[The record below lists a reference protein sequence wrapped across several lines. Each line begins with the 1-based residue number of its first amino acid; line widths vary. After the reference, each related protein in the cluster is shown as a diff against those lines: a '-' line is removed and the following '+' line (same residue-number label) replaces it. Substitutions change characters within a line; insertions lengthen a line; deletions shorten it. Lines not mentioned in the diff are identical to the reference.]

1 LNVYNIYCKDLK
13 LGGMKMA
20 TTTIKNTA
28 FSFNNQKEYSEFMSR
43 IDRKAT
49 TLNSN
54 VRKTKHNLKAIKE
67 IKIDGETY
75 KV

>member
-1 LNVYNIYCKDLK
+1 MYNIVYKELE
-13 LGGMKMA
+13 LGGMKMV

-28 FSFNNQKEYSEFMSR
+28 FSFSNQKEYSEFMSR

-49 TLNSN
+49 TRNSN

-67 IKIDGETY
+67 IKIDGEIY

>member
-1 LNVYNIYCKDLK
+1 
-13 LGGMKMA
+13 MA

-28 FSFNNQKEYSEFMSR
+28 FSFSNQKEYSEFMSR

-54 VRKTKHNLKAIKE
+54 VRKTKNNLKAIKE

-75 KV
+75 RV

>member
-1 LNVYNIYCKDLK
+1 MYNIVYKELK

-28 FSFNNQKEYSEFMSR
+28 FSFSNQKEYSEFMSR

-49 TLNSN
+49 TRNSN

-67 IKIDGETY
+67 IKIDGEIY

>member
-1 LNVYNIYCKDLK
+1 
-13 LGGMKMA
+13 MA

-28 FSFNNQKEYSEFMSR
+28 FSFKNQKEYSEFMNR
-43 IDRKAT
+43 IDKKAT

-54 VRKTKHNLKAIKE
+54 VRKTKHNIKAIKE
-67 IKIDGETY
+67 IKIDGEIY

>member
-1 LNVYNIYCKDLK
+1 
-13 LGGMKMA
+13 MA

-67 IKIDGETY
+67 IKID
-75 KV
+75 